1 MIRTVDPSA
10 TAGGAAFPM
19 VRLHEPYG
27 EVARVM
33 DGLKGSGADPIG
45 LQLDDLN

>member
-1 MIRTVDPSA
+1 LTTRYRRWRGI
-10 TAGGAAFPM
+10 
-19 VRLHEPYG
+19 PYG